1 MKRFYIT
8 LLIITIGFIR
18 SNAQTFS
25 DGFESYTPGSKLAA
39 SSTVWKTWTLPYTA
53 TEDVTII
60 NTNAF
65 NSNQS
70 IFFTSTNGGPTDI
83 ILPFENVFNTGQFE
97 IGMKLNVTSGKQGY
111 FNLQKTSTPGQI
123 WALDATFKADATL
136 EITNNGSILLSVPY
150 TQGTWFDFVLSVNLN
165 NSEWQVKIDGNLVGT
180 FQNTTYEIASM
191 NLFAIGNSSFYVDDV
206 NYTHTPYTAP
216 QLNASLTILN
226 IPNGLVGQSVKP
238 TFTIRNLGIDAI
250 TSYKVDVLYNGS
262 AYNQT
267 ITGLSIAGGNETQLT
282 FDQSIILVAGSQP
295 LTGHITLVNNTLDD
309 DTSDNDKII
318 FVNPIQPATGKI
330 VVAEEGTGTWC
341 GWCPR
346 GAVFMDN
353 LTSAYGEHFAG
364 IAVHNADPMTIAEYD
379 TPLGASFS
387 GYPSALIDRGND
399 IDPSAMEASFITR
412 VQIAP
417 KAVLLNGANYDAVNG
432 TLSVSIKTTATQN
445 FTGNYKIAC
454 VLTENHVKG
463 TGNGWAQSNY
473 YSGGSNGVMG
483 GYELLPN
490 PVPANLMIYNH
501 VARAIS
507 PSFTG
512 EANAFGTAT
521 TGNEFIHNF
530 TFSIPAAWNIDSMH
544 IIGLFISPNGQIDN
558 ASNSTVQQAITN
570 GYLSGTNV
578 GFADIL
584 FNETQQEARIYPNP
598 TEGLSILELDI
609 KVKSDVTIS
618 ISRMDGVIVQ
628 QRTYQSING
637 IQQVPMQTDQLTP
650 GSYVIQ
656 IAGSNLNKQ
665 LILIKK

>member
-1 MKRFYIT
+1 
-8 LLIITIGFIR
+8 
-18 SNAQTFS
+18 
-25 DGFESYTPGSKLAA
+25 
-39 SSTVWKTWTLPYTA
+39 
-53 TEDVTII
+53 
-60 NTNAF
+60 
-65 NSNQS
+65 
-70 IFFTSTNGGPTDI
+70 
-83 ILPFENVFNTGQFE
+83 
-97 IGMKLNVTSGKQGY
+97 
-111 FNLQKTSTPGQI
+111 
-123 WALDATFKADATL
+123 
-136 EITNNGSILLSVPY
+136 
-150 TQGTWFDFVLSVNLN
+150 
-165 NSEWQVKIDGNLVGT
+165 
-180 FQNTTYEIASM
+180 
-191 NLFAIGNSSFYVDDV
+191 
-206 NYTHTPYTAP
+206 
-216 QLNASLTILN
+216 
-226 IPNGLVGQSVKP
+226 
-238 TFTIRNLGIDAI
+238 
-250 TSYKVDVLYNGS
+250 
-262 AYNQT
+262 
-267 ITGLSIAGGNETQLT
+267 
-282 FDQSIILVAGSQP
+282 
-295 LTGHITLVNNTLDD
+295 
-309 DTSDNDKII
+309 
-318 FVNPIQPATGKI
+318 
-330 VVAEEGTGTWC
+330 
-341 GWCPR
+341 
-346 GAVFMDN
+346 MDN

-650 GSYVIQ
+650 GCYVIQ